1 MKNLLFRC
9 IFRKMYIKETLA
21 MNKEALKQVI
31 DRIAGTGNEY
41 IPDAFLLV
49 HSAINMA
56 VNKKNR
62 NSHKHVSAK
71 DLLDAVATAAYDKFG
86 PFAEAVLGE
95 WGIGG
100 PRDVGHIVYMLVRE
114 NVISANEEDSP
125 GDFDI
130 EYDLFENIRKTA
142 QELDI
147 SKVEAPVIV

>member
-1 MKNLLFRC
+1 
-9 IFRKMYIKETLA
+9 

-41 IPDAFLLV
+41 IPDAFMLV
-49 HSAINMA
+49 HSAINTA
-56 VNKKNR
+56 VNKQGKEK
-62 NSHKHVSAK
+62 HEHVSAK
-71 DLLDAVATAAYDKFG
+71 DLLDAVATTAYDQFG

-125 GDFDI
+125 ADFDI
-130 EYDLFENIRKTA
+130 EYDLFEKIRNSSV
-142 QELDI
+142 EPDL
-147 SKVEAPVIV
+147 SRMEAPVIV